1 MIVML
6 VTASG
11 ERRVFTPVNHV
22 GHRWEQQAVNR

>member
-6 VTASG
+6 VTSSG

-22 GHRWEQQAVNR
+22 GHPWDQVANR

>member
-22 GHRWEQQAVNR
+22 GHPWDQQLANR